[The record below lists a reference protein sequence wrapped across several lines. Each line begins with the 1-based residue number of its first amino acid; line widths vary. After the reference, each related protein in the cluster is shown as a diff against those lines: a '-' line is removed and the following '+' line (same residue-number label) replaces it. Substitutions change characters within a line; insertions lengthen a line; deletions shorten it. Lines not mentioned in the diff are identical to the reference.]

1 MGVLANNNGKIP
13 DNELRQIRKY
23 ILMTPCLTKNK
34 IKRIINIKRQL
45 VVESRFSS
53 KIYSQKETVLPL
65 GGFFH
70 AVITY
75 DT

>member
-1 MGVLANNNGKIP
+1 MVCVLFLGLRLPLNHSKIP
-13 DNELRQIRKY
+13 PANH
-23 ILMTPCLTKNK
+23 PSLTKNN
-34 IKRIINIKRQL
+34 IKRIIDIKRQL

-53 KIYSQKETVLPL
+53 KICIQKETVLPL

>member
-1 MGVLANNNGKIP
+1 MLPLTYNPSKTTPANP
-13 DNELRQIRKY
+13 SS
-23 ILMTPCLTKNK
+23 LTKNK

-53 KIYSQKETVLPL
+53 KICIQKETVLPL

-75 DT
+75 DM

>member
-1 MGVLANNNGKIP
+1 MCFILGLRLPLNHSKIQIPSANPSG
-13 DNELRQIRKY
+13 
-23 ILMTPCLTKNK
+23 LTKNK

-53 KIYSQKETVLPL
+53 KICIQKETVLPL

>member
-1 MGVLANNNGKIP
+1 MFDKKQDKTYNKHKETTGCGRPVLLKI
-13 DNELRQIRKY
+13 L
-23 ILMTPCLTKNK
+23 
-34 IKRIINIKRQL
+34 
-45 VVESRFSS
+45 
-53 KIYSQKETVLPL
+53 SQKETVLPL

>member
-1 MGVLANNNGKIP
+1 MLPLTYNPSKT
-13 DNELRQIRKY
+13 
-23 ILMTPCLTKNK
+23 TPSGLTKNK

-53 KIYSQKETVLPL
+53 KICIQKETVLPL